1 MSDSR
6 EGNRPLFRA
15 LSLVGNLGIEIAL
28 PLVVLAVLGRI
39 LDRKFDTSPWFL
51 LGGILLSLV
60 VSSFIVL
67 KHIIPLVSDLSHDQS
82 DTKSKKSDLNT
93 DSKTDHRSS

>member
-15 LSLVGNLGIEIAL
+15 LSLVGNLGVEIAL
-28 PLVVLAVLGRI
+28 PLIVLAVGGRM
-39 LDRKFDTSPWFL
+39 LDRKFDTSPGFL

-60 VSSFIVL
+60 LSSFIVV
-67 KHIIPLVSDLSHDQS
+67 KHILPLVSA
-82 DTKSKKSDLNT
+82 DTEDPKNPQDPNT
-93 DSKTDHRSS
+93 DSQKDHRSS